1 MLTRVNSLE
10 HDEFSWN
17 QLNSS
22 CLLQH
27 AQLLRANATR
37 WNRERFHLVAFRSNA
52 QPYPDSTPRI
62 LNYTTYTVVWLALS
76 LHPIDRKSASP

>member
-1 MLTRVNSLE
+1 MPIEDDGEEYADARELT
-10 HDEFSWN
+10 
-17 QLNSS
+17 
-22 CLLQH
+22 
-27 AQLLRANATR
+27 
-37 WNRERFHLVAFRSNA
+37 NA